1 MFSPILKRVSSI
13 SVILI
18 ICVPLFGQTLTVDQ
32 MESKSRLL
40 YQKGYSALDSH
51 DYSKAEENFKAA
63 VDLLTSN
70 EATNSTYHIYALIK
84 LGETYYMSGQTKK
97 QESINKQILSI
108 KNAIRPGSKRFID
121 YLYNLGIYYSNTGRF
136 AEAIKSLN
144 EALSYEETLTKMP
157 GTEAKI
163 LHRQALCYYCT
174 GDTKRAISIAKKAVS
189 SDDNKTPDYIKALAY
204 YYYTQ
209 SDWKGLEDIIANCY
223 DNSREPILRK
233 FSQSKALDRAAY
245 WSKSGLFFTDYLPS
259 YAYSHPSN
267 TLVSYAYDA
276 ALFSKG
282 VLLAAENKSSELTL
296 NSNDPE
302 LIKLYEHYLDLK
314 GKKNRTLDEEFEM
327 RSLSDVVLR
336 YQKEHKNEYRKDFR
350 IRWTDV
356 QSKLN
361 DGDIAIEFITV
372 PDESGYDNYA
382 ALSIKNGMKSPK
394 LTKLANFKQL
404 SSVPATSVYTSS
416 KFYDLIWGPL
426 ETELEGV
433 QNVFFAPAGMLYN
446 TGIEYL
452 PNEDDLNFCAL
463 RNVYRLSST
472 KELVINKSRTHN
484 KGALFGGINY
494 NTKVSTLAKQSPKY
508 NANSSTGK
516 TNPLD
521 SLDLRGA
528 TTSGGFTFL
537 DGTMEEVG
545 DISMVLLE
553 SDIPADMYS
562 GDDGSETMFKNLT
575 GSDVDILHIATH
587 GFYYANKSVGRACS
601 LEKLFRDLNLHFTS
615 DDLQILDEDKMLTRS
630 GLILAGA
637 NNIIKKI
644 TLPNGV
650 EDGVLHA
657 DEIAN
662 VNLSKVDM
670 LVMSACQSGLGDIAA
685 SEGVF
690 GLQRGF
696 KLAGVHSIIMS
707 LWKVN
712 DEATRILMTEMYK
725 NLSKGQNKREALMNA
740 QMSLRITEG
749 GRFDDPAYWAAFILL
764 DALD

>member
-1 MFSPILKRVSSI
+1 MCILKKFVS
-13 SVILI
+13 L
-18 ICVPLFGQTLTVDQ
+18 CVGVLWVMPLFGQTMTVEQ
-32 MESKSRLL
+32 MESKFRAL
-40 YQKGYSALDSH
+40 YQTAYNALDSH
-51 DYSKAEENFKAA
+51 DYSTAEEKLNAA
-63 VDLLTSN
+63 LELLVSN

-136 AEAIKSLN
+136 ADAINSLN
-144 EALSYEETLTKMP
+144 EALSYEESLTKMP

-163 LHRQALCYYCT
+163 LHRQALCYYCN
-174 GDTKRAISIAKKAVS
+174 GDTEKAISIANKAVS

-209 SDWKGLEDIIANCY
+209 SDWKDLEDIIANCY

-327 RSLSDVVLR
+327 QSLSDVVLR

-382 ALSIKNGMKSPK
+382 ALSIKKGMESPR

-404 SSVPATSVYTSS
+404 SSVPVSAIYTTS
-416 KFYDLIWGPL
+416 KLYDLIWGPL
-426 ETELEGV
+426 EQELEGV

-472 KELVINKSRTHN
+472 KEIVLKKATAHN

-494 NTKVSTLAKQSPKY
+494 DTKVSTLAKQSPHY
-508 NANSSTGK
+508 DVNSSSDR
-516 TNPLD
+516 NNSLD

-528 TTSGGFTFL
+528 TTLGGFSFL
-537 DGTMEEVG
+537 EGTMEEVG

-553 SDIPADMYS
+553 SDIPADMYL
-562 GDDGSETMFKNLT
+562 GDDGSETMFKNLN
-575 GSDVDILHIATH
+575 GSDVNVLHIATH
-587 GFYYANKSVGRACS
+587 GFYYANKRIGRAS
-601 LEKLFRDLNLHFTS
+601 TLDKVFRDLNLHFAS
-615 DDLQILDEDKMLTRS
+615 DDIQTLDEDKMLTRS

-637 NNIIKKI
+637 NNVIKKI
-644 TLPNGV
+644 ALPNGV
-650 EDGVLHA
+650 EDGVLYA

-696 KLAGVHSIIMS
+696 KLAGVSSIIMS

-725 NLSKGQNKREALMNA
+725 NLAKGQGKREALTNA
-740 QMSLRITEG
+740 QMYLRLIED
-749 GRFDDPAYWAAFILL
+749 GRFDEPAYWAAFILL